1 MTSCPA
7 GASWWTDQDG
17 HRRRLPAVL
26 GQRQSGRCAVTAPSL
41 TPQAGGGASQS
52 SCTTFLRVDSTTR
65 ASAPAWLSFEEW
77 LEDYESSKFQ
87 RTPPRRCPKARPAA
101 TESAR
106 GPATGIR
113 STPGAPVVPSW
124 CPGGALLVPWWCP
137 PGALVAPSRCAGGAV
152 LVRGVLR
159 ADAATSL
166 PGSPGRAAS
175 NKGNPGLRSVRWAPH
190 NRGGV
195 GHLPGRD
202 SG

>member
-17 HRRRLPAVL
+17 HRRRLPVVL
-26 GQRQSGRCAVTAPSL
+26 AQRQSGRCAVTAPSL

-52 SCTTFLRVDSTTR
+52 SCAAALRVDSTTR

-87 RTPPRRCPKARPAA
+87 RNPTMPQGEASGNGERSGARDGHQVDA
-101 TESAR
+101 
-106 GPATGIR
+106 
-113 STPGAPVVPSW
+113 W

-137 PGALVAPSRCAGGAV
+137 PGALVVLSWCA
-152 LVRGVLR
+152 GVLR

-166 PGSPGRAAS
+166 PGSPGRAAP